1 MHLDSFIY
9 MRTQTEDTRA
19 QNNSVNVY
27 IMQNSHSDYVGLFI
41 RAYDHSDIFYIP
53 TDICNALYF

>member
-41 RAYDHSDIFYIP
+41 RAYDHNDI
-53 TDICNALYF
+53 L